1 LRRREKRLIKRRI
14 KRPLFNLKKVK
25 MKAKE
30 FIREKMK
37 RAEPFLF
44 NFSIAYFYTFIA
56 GILVSL
62 AVNLFTVALL
72 TESLPVGVYRIY
84 GIALSLTISS
94 IGAFCLSALLEGARR
109 EWTAAGKPQDPTVI
123 RRDYIGSGRMR
134 MKLMWSLFA
143 IILVGA
149 MLFICLVFYIFI

>member
-1 LRRREKRLIKRRI
+1 
-14 KRPLFNLKKVK
+14 

-30 FIREKMK
+30 VIEEKK
-37 RAEPFLF
+37 KQAERLLF
-44 NFSIAYFYTFIA
+44 NFNIAYFYTFIA

-84 GIALSLTISS
+84 GIALSLAISS
-94 IGAFCLSALLEGARR
+94 IGAFCLSALLEGAQR
-109 EWTAAGKPQDPTVI
+109 EWAAAGKPQDPTVI
-123 RRDYIGSGRMR
+123 RRDFIGGGRMR
-134 MKLMWSLFA
+134 MKLMWLLFA
-143 IILVGA
+143 IILVGF

>member
-1 LRRREKRLIKRRI
+1 
-14 KRPLFNLKKVK
+14 

-30 FIREKMK
+30 VIEEKK
-37 RAEPFLF
+37 KQAERLLF
-44 NFSIAYFYTFIA
+44 NFNIAYFYTFIA

-94 IGAFCLSALLEGARR
+94 IGAFGVSALLEGARR
-109 EWTAAGKPQDPTVI
+109 EWAAAGKPQDQIVI
-123 RRDYIGSGRMR
+123 RRDYFVRME
-134 MKLMWSLFA
+134 LMWLLFA

-149 MLFICLVFYIFI
+149 MLFICLVFYILI